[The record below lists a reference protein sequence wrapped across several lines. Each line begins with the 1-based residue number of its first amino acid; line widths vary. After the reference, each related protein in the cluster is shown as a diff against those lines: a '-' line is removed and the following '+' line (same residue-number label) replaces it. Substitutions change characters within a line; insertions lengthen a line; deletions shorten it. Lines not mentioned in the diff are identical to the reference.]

1 MGKISGFGLFI
12 SLLALFKKKLLKG
25 AVVLYRKVL
34 LKKLIM
40 YKSRIHV
47 FFIRKPFFCL
57 SLNFLNI
64 MLEIRLIFS

>member
-1 MGKISGFGLFI
+1 MGKIRGFGLFI

-47 FFIRKPFFCL
+47 FL
-57 SLNFLNI
+57 
-64 MLEIRLIFS
+64 